1 MRKITLLVL
10 ACSTLAAAAAPALAQ
25 PPGGFGPPGSDRR
38 GDDRRGDDRRGDD
51 RRNDD
56 RRSADFQRELVQI
69 NNRVEED
76 FRRGVISKKV
86 AKAFF
91 NRIQELQKAEG
102 RARQKN
108 GGYLRPDQR
117 RDMDR
122 AIDQVRSD
130 LRLNEDRGGRGHR

>member
-1 MRKITLLVL
+1 MRKMTLLVL

-38 GDDRRGDDRRGDD
+38 GDDRGRDFD
-51 RRNDD
+51 RRNDE

-76 FRRGVISKKV
+76 FRRGIISKKV

-117 RDMDR
+117 RDMDN
-122 AIDQVRSD
+122 AIDRVRSD
-130 LRLNEDRGGRGHR
+130 LRLNEGNRGRR

>member
-1 MRKITLLVL
+1 ML
-10 ACSTLAAAAAPALAQ
+10 ACSTLAAAAAPAFAQ
-25 PPGGFGPPGSDRR
+25 PPGGYGPPGADRR
-38 GDDRRGDDRRGDD
+38 GDYDRRGDD

-76 FRRGVISKKV
+76 FRRGIISKKV

-102 RARQKN
+102 RARQKD

-117 RDMDR
+117 RDMDN
-122 AIDQVRSD
+122 AIDRVRSD
-130 LRLNEDRGGRGHR
+130 LRLNEDRGGRGRR

>member
-10 ACSTLAAAAAPALAQ
+10 ACSTLAAAAAPAFAQ
-25 PPGGFGPPGSDRR
+25 PPGGYGPPGADRR
-38 GDDRRGDDRRGDD
+38 GDYDRRGDD

-76 FRRGVISKKV
+76 FRRGIISKKV

-117 RDMDR
+117 RDMDN
-122 AIDQVRSD
+122 AIDRVRSD
-130 LRLNEDRGGRGHR
+130 LRLNEDRGGRGRR

>member
-1 MRKITLLVL
+1 MRKMTLLVL

-38 GDDRRGDDRRGDD
+38 GDDRRGDFDRRGEE
-51 RRNDD
+51 

-76 FRRGVISKKV
+76 FRRGIISKKV

-117 RDMDR
+117 RDMDA
-122 AIDQVRSD
+122 AIDRVRSD
-130 LRLNEDRGGRGHR
+130 LRLNEGDRGRR

>member
-1 MRKITLLVL
+1 MRKMTLLVL
-10 ACSTLAAAAAPALAQ
+10 ACSTLAAAAAPAFAQ
-25 PPGGFGPPGSDRR
+25 PPGGGFGPPGSDRR
-38 GDDRRGDDRRGDD
+38 GDDRRGDFDRRGDE
-51 RRNDD
+51 

-76 FRRGVISKKV
+76 FRRGIISKKV

-117 RDMDR
+117 RDMDN
-122 AIDQVRSD
+122 AIDRVRSD
-130 LRLNEDRGGRGHR
+130 LRLNEDRGGRGRR

>member
-1 MRKITLLVL
+1 MRKMTLLVL
-10 ACSTLAAAAAPALAQ
+10 ACSTLAAAAAPAFAQ
-25 PPGGFGPPGSDRR
+25 PPGGGFGPPGS
-38 GDDRRGDDRRGDD
+38 DRRGDD

-76 FRRGVISKKV
+76 FRRGIISKKV

-117 RDMDR
+117 RDMDS
-122 AIDQVRSD
+122 AIDRVRSD
-130 LRLNEDRGGRGHR
+130 LRLNEDRGGRGRR